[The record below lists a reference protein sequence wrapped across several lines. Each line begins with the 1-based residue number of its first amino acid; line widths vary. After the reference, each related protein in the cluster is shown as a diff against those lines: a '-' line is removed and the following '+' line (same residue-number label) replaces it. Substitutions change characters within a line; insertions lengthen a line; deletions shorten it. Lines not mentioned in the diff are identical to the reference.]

1 MRPILEN
8 PAIAKIGQNLKY
20 DMIVLRNVGVRLAGA
35 AFDTMVA
42 SYLLDAG
49 ERNHNL
55 DDLAER
61 YLDHTTIK
69 IGELIGK
76 GKNQK
81 RMDEVPVAQIG
92 PYAAEDA
99 DVPLRLQPLLEARLD
114 ETGST
119 DAQRDRRSAADRR
132 AGRHGIR
139 RRPRRSASGWPS
151 SATATA
157 SGSSELESEIEE
169 LAGHPLNIALAQAAG
184 RRCCSRS

>member
-1 MRPILEN
+1 MPRWAEIVGYSFACKPGEAYYVPVRGPAGDRVLDPPRRSTALRPVLEN

-20 DMIVLRNVGVRLAGA
+20 DMIVLRNVGVTLAGM

-55 DDLAER
+55 DDLAKR
-61 YLDHTTIK
+61 YLNHTTIK

-81 RMDEVPVAQIG
+81 RMDEVPVAQVG

-99 DVPLRLQPLLEARLD
+99 DVPLRLQPLLDERL
-114 ETGST
+114 
-119 DAQRDRRSAADRR
+119 R
-132 AGRHGIR
+132 GIGP
-139 RRPRRSASGWPS
+139 RP
-151 SATATA
+151 
-157 SGSSELESEIEE
+157 
-169 LAGHPLNIALAQAAG
+169 N
-184 RRCCSRS
+184 